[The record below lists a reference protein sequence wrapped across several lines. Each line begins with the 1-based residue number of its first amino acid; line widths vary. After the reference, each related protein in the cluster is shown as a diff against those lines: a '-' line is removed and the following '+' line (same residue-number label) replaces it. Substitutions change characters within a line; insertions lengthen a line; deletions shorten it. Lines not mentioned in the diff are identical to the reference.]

1 MIEANAVYKKKLLL
15 LLVRCKLK
23 QRGQLRSQPNK
34 LSRYEPFTWF
44 RHEKMVNGKT
54 VLLSLILGSLS
65 NATTTA
71 AKASLKNEFASF
83 KLYHVYLE
91 PFNLSNAR
99 QMPYGSS
106 IRLFCLFSTEKALPR
121 NRFFWRKSTL
131 PISY

>member
-15 LLVRCKLK
+15 LFVRCKLK

-34 LSRYEPFTWF
+34 LRRYEPFAWF
-44 RHEKMVNGKT
+44 RHQNMVNGKT

-71 AKASLKNEFASF
+71 AKTSLKNEFASF

-91 PFNLSNAR
+91 PFNLSNVR
-99 QMPYGSS
+99 EMPYGSS
-106 IRLFCLFSTEKALPR
+106 IRPFCLFSTEKTLSR
-121 NRFFWRKSTL
+121 NRFFWRESTL